1 VAVLS
6 ALSCVD
12 QVIVFEEDTPERVL
26 SEIKPDIL
34 VKGSDY
40 QEHEVIGRQHAGK
53 VALVDLLPGR
63 STTRILSNS

>member
-1 VAVLS
+1 
-6 ALSCVD
+6 
-12 QVIVFEEDTPERVL
+12 VL

-53 VALVDLLPGR
+53 VVLVELLPGR
-63 STTRILSNS
+63 STTGILSNS